1 MDAQDER
8 EGESTARMRAS
19 RDRAAFPISGPGRRR
34 LLNTAL
40 RLFDERGV
48 DNVSARSIALEAGHR
63 NVAAVSYHFGDRREL
78 LLAVLSAKAAE
89 VDRLRHAALDAA
101 ETAGPM
107 TPVSRWRRPSL
118 RSWRSCRISTVGGTC
133 A

>member
-1 MDAQDER
+1 
-8 EGESTARMRAS
+8 
-19 RDRAAFPISGPGRRR
+19 
-34 LLNTAL
+34 
-40 RLFDERGV
+40 
-48 DNVSARSIALEAGHR
+48 
-63 NVAAVSYHFGDRREL
+63 
-78 LLAVLSAKAAE
+78 LAVLSAKAAQ